1 MSPPRFTSGLR
12 SFSTVSKQEDF
23 SEEVYDL
30 KTKRLKRQEL
40 FSREGLTW
48 QKIVQFFTQHLEKAE
63 QQAAAQE
70 LKSILKAAKQIGGG
84 VCLFPELLS
93 LPSAWLGLRT
103 QHHLLL

>member
-1 MSPPRFTSGLR
+1 MSPPRLTGGLR
-12 SFSTVSKQEDF
+12 SFSTVSKHEDF

-48 QKIVQFFTQHLEKAE
+48 QNIVQFFTRHLEKAE

-70 LKSILKAAKQIGGG
+70 LKSILQAAKQIGGG
-84 VCLFPELLS
+84 VC
-93 LPSAWLGLRT
+93 
-103 QHHLLL
+103 

>member
-70 LKSILKAAKQIGGG
+70 LKSILKAAKQIGNQLAGLAG
-84 VCLFPELLS
+84 MHFQSYSTILMLS
-93 LPSAWLGLRT
+93 YL
-103 QHHLLL
+103 